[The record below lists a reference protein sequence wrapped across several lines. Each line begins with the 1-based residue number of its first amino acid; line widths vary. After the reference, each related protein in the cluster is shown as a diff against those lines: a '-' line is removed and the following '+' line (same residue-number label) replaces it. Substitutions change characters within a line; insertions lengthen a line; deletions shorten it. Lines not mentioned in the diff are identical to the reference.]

1 MYFCKFVTMKK
12 LLLILSLF
20 ILLGSSCTK
29 SKERSSQ
36 AAKDYA
42 LVLSNISEVTPLI
55 VHTIQSQAYVMDR
68 IRNNSDTLNSCASY
82 LYIAGDTVDIEN
94 GNVVIEVLFSQ
105 CMDFDGVL
113 KNGSLIVNIS
123 NYFDVDS
130 AECTV
135 QLTDF
140 SINNNIFSGTL
151 NLKRKGSNEFEITT
165 NNVNVIVGTKQIS
178 YEGTWLCTMGTGA
191 DVGLLYDNLLEV
203 EEIGELVDKFGS
215 LVQTIGSDLHRD
227 LTCNWFNQGIAELED
242 SEGESQ
248 ILDFGDGSCDNVATV
263 TLAEFEVDFAI
274 GQ

>member
-1 MYFCKFVTMKK
+1 MKK